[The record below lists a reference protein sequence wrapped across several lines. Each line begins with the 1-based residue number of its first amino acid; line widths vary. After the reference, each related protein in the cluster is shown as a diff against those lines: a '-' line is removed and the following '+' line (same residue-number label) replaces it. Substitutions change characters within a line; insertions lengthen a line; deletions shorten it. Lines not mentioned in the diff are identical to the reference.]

1 MEGASQM
8 TAGGNAS
15 GGTSEHEKA
24 KSYENYLQLDKVL
37 DGVRLLSV
45 ANKDPA
51 HDEHLFIVIHQA
63 FELWFKQML
72 FDMESVME
80 IFDSNPAREEK
91 HMLTI
96 TQRLERIVLIWK
108 PTNNYLLIDQF
119 FILETMPPLNF
130 LEFRHHLGSAS
141 GFQSL
146 QFRLLENK
154 FGIREKDRIDYD
166 NKPYYEKLDLESS
179 RDAVRKSANEKTLF
193 SVVQTWLEGMDEKDT
208 EFWESYKMAVE
219 NSEDKASFQGVVDKA
234 KYDSDH
240 EEGIRRMS
248 HKAFKGALRI
258 SLLRDEP
265 GYCLPYKVLTLLTD
279 VDELMMKWRYNHVLM
294 VHRMIGSKTGTGS
307 TAVSGKKSGY
317 QYLISTVNDK
327 YRVFIDFFNMSTFLL
342 PRWELKAAKKG

>member
-1 MEGASQM
+1 MDGASQT

-15 GGTSEHEKA
+15 VGTLEHEKA
-24 KSYENYLQLDKVL
+24 KSYENYLQLNKVL
-37 DGVRLLSV
+37 DGVRRLSV
-45 ANKDPA
+45 VNGDPA

-72 FDMESVME
+72 FDMESVIE
-80 IFDSNPAREEK
+80 IFDGSPAREEK
-91 HMLTI
+91 QMLII
-96 TQRLERIVLIWK
+96 TQRLERVVLIWK
-108 PTNNYLLIDQF
+108 LLIDQF

-154 FGIREKDRIDYD
+154 FGIREEDRIKYD
-166 NKPYYEKLDLESS
+166 TKPYYDKLDLESS
-179 RDAVRKSANEKTLF
+179 RIAVRKSAMEKTLF
-193 SVVQTWLEGMDEKDT
+193 SVVQTWLEGMDEIDS
-208 EFWESYKMAVE
+208 EFWQRYIKAVE
-219 NSEDKASFQGVVDKA
+219 NSTDKASFQCVVDKT
-234 KYDSDH
+234 KYESDYK
-240 EEGIRRMS
+240 EGVRRLS

-265 GYCLPYKVLTLLTD
+265 GYCLPYKVMTLLTD
-279 VDELMMKWRYNHVLM
+279 VDGLMMKWRYNHALM

-307 TAVSGKKSGY
+307 TVVTVKKSGY

-327 YRVFIDFFNMSTFLL
+327 YRVFIDFFNMSTFLF